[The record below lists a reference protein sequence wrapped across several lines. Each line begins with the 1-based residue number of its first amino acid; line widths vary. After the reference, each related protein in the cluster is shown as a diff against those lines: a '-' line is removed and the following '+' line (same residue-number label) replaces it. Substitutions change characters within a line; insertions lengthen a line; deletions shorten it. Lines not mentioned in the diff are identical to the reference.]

1 MKDAFGKRIQRLFAL
16 SSSSRVPWSE
26 RKRRL
31 TFETLER
38 RELLDAAPTL
48 AIFDQT
54 ARLPLDNLDSVTL
67 TSYLAD
73 STGAPFAPHY
83 GETVYR
89 RIALQNTGDAP
100 LAINSVVAS
109 EGSRLEILNQIPE
122 SLAPNDETTVLL
134 RWSVLLPE
142 TASLT
147 IQTNDPDLP
156 TQVVYFVGAVQTNS
170 LQLPEIT
177 SLSLLCDTGSS
188 AVDKITCNPAVVGTP
203 ASNLISTAISFP
215 TPRNLFTSREP
226 LRSTQAT
233 IPTPSKRP
241 KTEPRLSPSA
251 VARPI
256 TTPTGNS
263 SPPAPLRIRSSTSRS
278 VSSRERLFSWRTVR
292 RSLSKRFS
300 LGTSFSPP
308 IT

>member
-1 MKDAFGKRIQRLFAL
+1 MKDAFGKRIQSLFAL
-16 SSSSRVPWSE
+16 SSSSRAPRSE

-38 RELLDAAPTL
+38 RELLDAAPNL

-54 ARLPLDNLDSVTL
+54 ARLQLDNLDSVAL

-73 STGAPFAPHY
+73 STGSPVAPHY

-122 SLAPNDETTVLL
+122 SLAPNDETTILL
-134 RWSVLLPE
+134 RCRALLPE

-156 TQVVYFVGAVQTNS
+156 TQVVYLVGAVQTNS

-177 SLSLLCDTGSS
+177 SLSLLRDTGDS
-188 AVDKITCNPAVVGTP
+188 ASDKITCDPAVVGTLQGDLYGGRVSVEFDLDGDFIP
-203 ASNLISTAISFP
+203 DAS
-215 TPRNLFTSREP
+215 EP
-226 LRSTQAT
+226 VYVAGTFAFDPSDYSENSLRMGRF
-233 IPTPSKRP
+233 KRASGASVVFAQV
-241 KTEPRLSPSA
+241 TRQGAFGNSLSPS
-251 VARPI
+251 V
-256 TTPTGNS
+256 
-263 SPPAPLRIRSSTSRS
+263 L
-278 VSSRERLFSWRTVR
+278 E
-292 RSLSKRFS
+292 
-300 LGTSFSPP
+300 
-308 IT
+308 